1 MYCTTKLFLSME
13 QAGGSVMDCLPF
25 LTNLSEIYKQN
36 TGQTYLAGHA
46 GNLRVGVSEY
56 GINIEG
62 SLAKFYL
69 GTNLHSLNRS
79 DSRRAFEMMADTL
92 HLPIQRA
99 TVSRVDIGVNLMTD
113 YKPELYYPYLGPSS
127 KYERFMQPKSIRY
140 ENSMRRKK
148 FYNKIAESKKYNV
161 AIPDVYKDKNLLR
174 YELCYMQ
181 RLPKQFNQPVIT
193 PDVLT
198 NERFYMEMYDRW
210 FKEYEVIQKVGV
222 AKMDTT
228 KIKTEKDFLDQLL
241 ILSIQ
246 EKGLDAVLHQ
256 IDVLKEQKVYK
267 HPEYY
272 SHLKKK
278 VRKIISSTK
287 HVETPELLEEL
298 NRKVAR
304 AKENYR

>member
-1 MYCTTKLFLSME
+1 
-13 QAGGSVMDCLPF
+13 MDCLPF
-25 LTNLSEIYKQN
+25 LTNLSETYKQD
-36 TGQTYLAGHA
+36 TGQTYLTGHA
-46 GNLRVGVSEY
+46 GNLKVTVLEYGVS
-56 GINIEG
+56 IVG

-79 DSRRAFEMMADTL
+79 DSRRAFELMADTL

-113 YKPELYYPYLGPSS
+113 YKPELYYPYLGQSN
-127 KYERFMQPKSIRY
+127 KYQRLMQPKSISY
-140 ENSMRRKK
+140 QNSMRSKK
-148 FYNKIAESKKYNV
+148 FYNKIAESKKNRV
-161 AIPDVYKDKNLLR
+161 AIPDVYKGKHLLR

-181 RLPKQFNQPVIT
+181 RLPKQFNLPFIT
-193 PDVLT
+193 PGVLT

-210 FKEYEVIQKVGV
+210 FKEYEAIQKVGI

-241 ILSIQ
+241 ILAIQ

-256 IDVLKEQKVYK
+256 IEVLKEQKVYK
-267 HPEYY
+267 HSEYY
-272 SHLKKK
+272 SNLKKK
-278 VRKIISSTK
+278 IRKMISSSS
-287 HVETPELLEEL
+287 HVEMPELLEEL
-298 NRKVAR
+298 NKKVAR